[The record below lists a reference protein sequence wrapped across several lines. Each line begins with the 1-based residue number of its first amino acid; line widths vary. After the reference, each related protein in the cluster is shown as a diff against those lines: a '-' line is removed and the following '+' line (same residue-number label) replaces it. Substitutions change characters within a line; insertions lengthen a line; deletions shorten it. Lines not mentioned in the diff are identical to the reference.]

1 MKKIYIL
8 LLLNVHFLLL
18 MAQNNIAPNSR
29 CWIDWSTSKLYNTHF
44 SGEEIQGFESSTYG
58 EEGRFFSFRFLSN
71 KPQPRTVTFDVRLRF
86 WEDEDCTRPLMFKL
100 AKDTNYPFSHSDDVV
115 DYEVTNTFKKIVKA
129 FGNGSKETKKWD
141 IFVPSFIIWNHSL
154 INKAHIAKAYVS
166 CEVYYFNG
174 GPFVKI
180 IKDGAGKPIN
190 FFTWQESQEQEK
202 RFVSETIDNGGDMM
216 DEPIDKGLC
225 NHKWK
230 LFFISTFWNRVPV
243 WKNNKYVV
251 RCDFMLMEHY
261 KCELCGAVKMEVGSC
276 LFSNYY
282 ERGAL
287 GVVSRDEATCPPHS
301 LAHAWRIVSSDSEK
315 QIMEFKEYCT
325 SEGCDYEI
333 VYNRTIYGSQLC
345 PPHEWVCVATD
356 EIVDTKFR
364 SLNLDDDVNFNLCSI
379 PHIEGEDTM
388 CYFLS
393 ETEVTE
399 KLWDFV
405 MVSDV
410 SKRRK
415 SNKPVSNVS
424 RLDCIKFVEKLNLK
438 YGVNSNYIFRLP
450 TEWEL
455 ANAVDPK
462 SYGEW
467 TNLNSGG
474 AVHDVKTGDV
484 SKHGVYDLCGNL
496 SEWTNNIDSE
506 AVSRVFGSSWNSEP
520 IKDKYL
526 SNGFCFN
533 FHSESKSPN
542 IGFRLAADIKDNA
555 KNDTGKTFVEL
566 KKSSSLKQ
574 TQSKRKFYWVLECS
588 KCKSRKNWFN
598 FGYTTGWKNVK

>member
-129 FGNGSKETKKWD
+129 FGNGSKVTKKWD
-141 IFVPSFIIWNHSL
+141 IFVPSFIMWNHSL

-216 DEPIDKGLC
+216 DEPIDKSKC

-230 LFFISTFWNRVPV
+230 FFMVSPFWTRVPL
-243 WKNNKYVV
+243 WIDGKYMV
-251 RCDFMLMEHY
+251 RYDLRLMQHY
-261 KCELCGAVKMEVGSC
+261 KCELCGAVQIIDGGC
-276 LFSNYY
+276 LFSKLY

-287 GVVSRDEATCPPHS
+287 GVVSREGRTCPPHS
-301 LAHAWRIVSSDSEK
+301 IAHNWRIVSSDSEK
-315 QIMEFKEYCT
+315 LIMEIKEYCT
-325 SEGCDYEI
+325 QEGCDYEK
-333 VYNRTIYGSQLC
+333 VHNKTIYQNHYC
-345 PPHEWVCVATD
+345 PPHEWVCVGS
-356 EIVDTKFR
+356 EEVLDTVNRTVKL
-364 SLNLDDDVNFNLCSI
+364 SDDMEFNLCLI
-379 PHIEGEDTM
+379 PCVVDEDSLF
-388 CYFLS
+388 YFLS

-399 KLWDFV
+399 ELWDYV
-405 MVSDV
+405 MQPDEN
-410 SKRRK
+410 KRRK
-415 SNKPVSNVS
+415 SNKPVSHVNYW
-424 RLDCIKFVEKLNLK
+424 DCVKFIETLNLTIGTK
-438 YGVNSNYIFRLP
+438 TNFLFRLP
-450 TEWEL
+450 MEWEL

-462 SYGEW
+462 SYNEW
-467 TNLNSGG
+467 TILNSNGS
-474 AVHDVKTGDV
+474 VHEVKSGDV
-484 SKHGVYDLCGNL
+484 SKYGVYDLCGNL
-496 SEWTNNIDSE
+496 SEWTNNVERDGN
-506 AVSRVFGSSWNSEP
+506 VKVFGPNWETEP
-520 IKDKYL
+520 MKDKY
-526 SNGFCFN
+526 SADAFCGYLN
-533 FHSESKSPN
+533 KEIKGPN
-542 IGFRLAADIKDNA
+542 VGFRLAADAKDFSSV
-555 KNDTGKTFVEL
+555 DVGKTIVDL
-566 KKSSSLKQ
+566 KKSLTLNLSRNKH
-574 TQSKRKFYWVLECS
+574 RFYWILECS
-588 KCKSRKNWFN
+588 KCKSRKVWFN
-598 FGYTTGWKNVK
+598 FGYTSE